1 MSMSKKLLVA
11 LAVYAGLAVL
21 AWFTLDASI
30 SLGERDVPLRAVTLA
45 ILGLFAVRTLLH
57 AQAGTDRG
65 IAERVRLLSVR
76 ADVAQLVEHSLG
88 KSRRLA
94 GVSEPSAATRERARP

>member
-1 MSMSKKLLVA
+1 MMSKKLLVA

-21 AWFTLDASI
+21 AWFTLDANI

-57 AQAGTDRG
+57 AQRQRIEQGRD
-65 IAERVRLLSVR
+65 
-76 ADVAQLVEHSLG
+76 HSQRIG
-88 KSRRLA
+88 
-94 GVSEPSAATRERARP
+94 